1 MSSYSRAYP
10 FNGKFKVTS
19 LYGKR
24 QAFATTKG
32 TSSTNHKG
40 LDLVGVSNRNIVSC
54 ATGKVVETGYNKYR
68 GNYILI
74 ANDDGYSCLY
84 QHLSKISV
92 KKGSVVYTKQ
102 IIGVQGSTGNV
113 SGSHLHFEVSPGKAN
128 KLADHTRYTINPADY
143 LGFQNTSTIVGKQFD
158 GTGLVTGYKDT
169 TYTTNNT
176 DIVSQG
182 YQGIQSY
189 DYTDVLLPSG
199 EYYRVKKETFVES
212 DWLYGRKYRVFVD
225 IGGGKSFDVS
235 QLRCT
240 FEIIKTSQMEANQ
253 SIVQIYNLNPEDEN
267 KIIKQGQRIIIEA
280 GYVGSQYGKIF
291 VGNIIQTIRSKE
303 DGVDY
308 VLTLVSMDNDRYT
321 AYGLINVALVS
332 QQSARDAVSALAS
345 KASVTTELGY
355 ITEMNTKYPRG
366 KVMFGMSRDYLSQ
379 IASSEN
385 SSYYSEDGKVNIV
398 NIQQQPGNRIKSY
411 GPRNGLIGT
420 PAQNNQGITCTVLLD
435 PSVKT
440 NCFFHIDNTLIKG
453 YQYQVGNAV
462 RQLDNEGLYRVIKL
476 THRGDT
482 RGQDWYTE
490 IEAVS
495 QAGLLPSMIAGS
507 AFYGW

>member
-1 MSSYSRAYP
+1 MSDYSRAYP

-40 LDLVGVSNRNIVSC
+40 LDMIGISSKNIVSC
-54 ATGKVVETGYNKYR
+54 GTGKVALTGYNKYR
-68 GNYILI
+68 GNFILVN
-74 ANDDGYSCLY
+74 NDDGYTCLY
-84 QHLSKISV
+84 QHLSKVNV
-92 KKGSVVYTKQ
+92 KVGQVVYTKQ
-102 IIGVQGSTGNV
+102 IIGVQGATGNV

-128 KLADHTRYTINPADY
+128 TISNHSKYTINPADY

-158 GTGLVTGYKDT
+158 GSGLVNGYSDKI
-169 TYTTNNT
+169 YTTNNT
-176 DIVSQG
+176 DIASVD
-182 YQGIQSY
+182 YQPSQSY

-199 EYYRVKKETFVES
+199 EYYRVKQETAVES
-212 DWLYGRKYRVFVD
+212 DWLYGRRYRIFVD

-240 FEIIKTSQMEANQ
+240 FEITKTSQTEANQ
-253 SIVQIYNLNPEDEN
+253 SIVQIYNLNPDDEN
-267 KIIKQGQRIIIEA
+267 KIIKQGQRVIVEA

-303 DGVDY
+303 NGTDY

-321 AYGLINVALVS
+321 SYGLVNVALVS
-332 QQSARDAVSALAS
+332 QQSARDAVSALAN
-345 KASVTTELGY
+345 KATVKGELGY
-355 ITEMNTKYPRG
+355 VTAMNTKYPRG
-366 KVMFGMSRDYLSQ
+366 KIMFGMSRDYLAQ
-379 IASSEN
+379 IAASDN
-385 SSYYSEDGKVNIV
+385 SSYYSEDGKINIV
-398 NIQQQPGNRIKSY
+398 NIQQQPPNRIKSY
-411 GPRNGLIGT
+411 TPRNGLIGT
-420 PAQNNQGITCTVLLD
+420 PSQNNQGITCRVLLD

-440 NCFFHIDNTLIKG
+440 NGFFHIDNTLIKG
-453 YQYQVGNAV
+453 YQYSVGTAI
-462 RQLDNEGLYRVIKL
+462 RQLDNEGIYRVIKI
-476 THRGDT
+476 THTGDT
-482 RGQDWYTE
+482 MGNDWYTD
-490 IEAVS
+490 ISAVS